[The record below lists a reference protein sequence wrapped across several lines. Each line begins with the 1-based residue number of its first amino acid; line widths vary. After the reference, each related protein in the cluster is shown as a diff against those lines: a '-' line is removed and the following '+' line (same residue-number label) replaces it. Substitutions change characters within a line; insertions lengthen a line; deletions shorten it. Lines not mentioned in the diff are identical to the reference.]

1 MSELQ
6 EIILSYIPTGVSLI
20 TFIVVGFTYLIK
32 LKNYVAKN
40 KLEDY
45 AESNK
50 ELIDRLN
57 KMLQSQSEEITELR
71 EMNKEL
77 MESVTRVKSN

>member
-32 LKNYVAKN
+32 LKSYVAKN

-45 AESNK
+45 ADSNK
-50 ELIDRLN
+50 ELIEHLN
-57 KMLQSQSEEITELR
+57 KMLQSQSEEIAELR

-77 MESVTRVKSN
+77 MECVTRVKSK

>member
-50 ELIDRLN
+50 ELIERLN
-57 KMLQSQSEEITELR
+57 KMLQLQSEEIAELR

>member
-6 EIILSYIPTGVSLI
+6 EIILSYLPTGVSLI

-50 ELIDRLN
+50 ELIEHLK
-57 KMLQSQSEEITELR
+57 KMLQSQSEEIAELR